1 MEFLFYWKKII
12 KETNEMSI
20 ELNQDNFEN
29 EVLDSKDT
37 ILIDFWGPQCKPCMA
52 LMPAVDRIE
61 KEYAGKLRVAKVSS
75 VGNRM
80 FCAKLRVLGLPT
92 FLFYKCGVEV
102 NRLTGEGITEKD
114 LIEAIQ
120 KVIT

>member
-1 MEFLFYWKKII
+1 MGFLFYWKRII

-20 ELNQDNFEN
+20 ELSQDNFQK

-37 ILIDFWGPQCKPCMA
+37 FLIDFWGPQCKPCMA

-61 KEYAGKLRVAKVSS
+61 KEYVGKLRVAKVNS

-92 FLFYKCGVEV
+92 FLFYKSGVEV
-102 NRLTGEGITEKD
+102 NRLTGEGVTEKD

>member
-1 MEFLFYWKKII
+1 M
-12 KETNEMSI
+12 NEMSI
-20 ELNQDNFEN
+20 ELNQDNFQN

-37 ILIDFWGPQCKPCMA
+37 FLIDFWGPQCKPCMA
-52 LMPAVDRIE
+52 LMTAVDRIE
-61 KEYAGKLRVAKVSS
+61 KEYARKLRVAKVSS

-92 FLFYKCGVEV
+92 FLLYKCGVEV
-102 NRLTGEGITEKD
+102 HRLTGEGITEKD